1 MTNEEQKLREIAYKH
16 AEPKV
21 IWNDGNMSIYPDE
34 EKIESL
40 FSDLTA
46 LISEHYTAN
55 EEVDKMVEEKL
66 REELIAYVKWYG
78 SFSYENLTDEMLVDE
93 YLKNREK

>member
-1 MTNEEQKLREIAYKH
+1 MTTSDKLREIVRIRFLELFERNPSK
-16 AEPKV
+16 
-21 IWNDGNMSIYPDE
+21 E
-34 EKIESL
+34 EAKWIKNIA
-40 FSDLTA
+40 SDLTA

-93 YLKNREK
+93 YLKSREK

>member
-1 MTNEEQKLREIAYKH
+1 MTNEQKLREF
-16 AEPKV
+16 AEKQFPLSKELKKEV
-21 IWNDGNMSIYPDE
+21 LYNLIQQAKQDE
-34 EKIESL
+34 CL
-40 FSDLTA
+40 SDLTA

-93 YLKNREK
+93 YLKSREK

>member
-34 EKIESL
+34 EKIESR

-78 SFSYENLTDEMLVDE
+78 SFSYENLTDEMLLDE
-93 YLKNREK
+93 YLKSRER